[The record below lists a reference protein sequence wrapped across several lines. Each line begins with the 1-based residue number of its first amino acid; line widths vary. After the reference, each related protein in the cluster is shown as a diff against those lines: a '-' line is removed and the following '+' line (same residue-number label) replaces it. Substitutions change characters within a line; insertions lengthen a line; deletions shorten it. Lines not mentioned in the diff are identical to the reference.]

1 MFPGR
6 RCRVKPRR
14 WTPTVPR
21 GTLPGC
27 RVTTGYTEGHGRGE
41 TSFPGHLSRRTESS
55 HGVATRPS
63 PPFRP
68 GSTCSTW
75 NTDEGTRRQE
85 SAFHVEH
92 PTVGLL
98 PIVGSADGRGTFGV
112 FAPRSRTPS
121 DGPFQINGTRRRVAT
136 HGASRA
142 IPPRRSSRA
151 HRRLSAGVFHPARND
166 PEPPMC
172 GDCVDSA
179 DGARSRVAHN
189 RSSEPADRQQQDGTV
204 HQRQRT
210 HPSTPSTGPAAVLRQ
225 PPQPTP
231 CAPPAT
237 QPGLA
242 RSLAT
247 VRHPDQARPAQPAER
262 A

>member
-41 TSFPGHLSRRTESS
+41 TSFPGHPSRRTESS
-55 HGVATRPS
+55 QGVATRPS

-68 GSTCSTW
+68 GCTCSTW
-75 NTDEGTRRQE
+75 NTDEGTRRPE

-98 PIVGSADGRGTFGV
+98 PIVGLCRWSGYVRHV
-112 FAPRSRTPS
+112 RSQITDAQRW
-121 DGPFQINGTRRRVAT
+121 PFPNQRHQATGGHTR
-136 HGASRA
+136 ASRA

-242 RSLAT
+242 GSLAT

>member
-1 MFPGR
+1 MGEA
-6 RCRVKPRR
+6 KPRSLAISLAAQR
-14 WTPTVPR
+14 AAMELPPVPVLRFGQAARVPR
-21 GTLPGC
+21 GT
-27 RVTTGYTEGHGRGE
+27 RITGPAGR
-41 TSFPGHLSRRTESS
+41 
-55 HGVATRPS
+55 S
-63 PPFRP
+63 PCF
-68 GSTCSTW
+68 TW
-75 NTDEGTRRQE
+75 NIRKSDSCRW
-85 SAFHVEH
+85 S
-92 PTVGLL
+92 
-98 PIVGSADGRGTFGV
+98 GSADGRGTFGV
-112 FAPRSRTPS
+112 FAPRSRTPR

-242 RSLAT
+242 GSLAT